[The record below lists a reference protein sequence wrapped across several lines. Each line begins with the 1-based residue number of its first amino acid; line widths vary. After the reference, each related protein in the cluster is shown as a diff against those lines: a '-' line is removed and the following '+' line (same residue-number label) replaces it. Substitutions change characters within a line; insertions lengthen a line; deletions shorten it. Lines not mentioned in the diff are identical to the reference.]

1 MSSQNFNR
9 TGLDSRKGRA
19 TLFVVLLAALLCRAA
34 VTCAG
39 ERQVHLVTSVFPL
52 TLIVREVGGERIAVD
67 TLVPPGASPH
77 TFEPVPSDLVR
88 LQRARYFIRVGG
100 GLDGWSNAL
109 LGAAPASL
117 ETVTLLNAVRLEPL
131 NGDTAGNGHHRHSPA
146 SGEDV
151 GYDPH
156 FWLDPLRVRDVV
168 VPLITRR
175 LIDADP
181 DGKVHYEARAADFQ
195 QRLTVL
201 YRRIRDVLGQAQ
213 GQKYVAFHNAWRYF
227 AERYGLEE
235 VAVVQEF
242 AGEEPTPKEVANLVR
257 GARAAGI
264 SKILVEPQLNPRIA
278 QNIAS
283 EFGADTVVVDPL
295 GDPNDPARS
304 TYEQLMLFNARA
316 FTRALGGTEG

>member
-1 MSSQNFNR
+1 MKR
-9 TGLDSRKGRA
+9 TASL
-19 TLFVVLLAALLCRAA
+19 LIVLVVACLSNIEVASGSAKSLS
-34 VTCAG
+34 V
-39 ERQVHLVTSVFPL
+39 VVSVFPL
-52 TLIVREVGGERIAVD
+52 ALIVRELGGERIGVD

-77 TFEPVPSDLVR
+77 TFEPVPGDLAM

-100 GLDGWSNAL
+100 GLDGWSSSL

-117 ETVTLLNAVRLEPL
+117 ETVTLLTVPGLKPL
-131 NGDTAGNGHHRHSPA
+131 GGENKRKSHHWHSR
-146 SGEDV
+146 ENE

-156 FWLDPLRVRDVV
+156 FWLDPVRVRDVV
-168 VPLITRR
+168 IPLIARR
-175 LIDADP
+175 LIDADSENRAY
-181 DGKVHYEARAADFQ
+181 YEASAKDFQ

-201 YRRIRDVLGQAQ
+201 DGRIRNELDRVKTR
-213 GQKYVAFHNAWRYF
+213 KYVAFHNAWRYF
-227 AERYGLEE
+227 ADRYHLEE

-242 AGEEPTPKEVANLVR
+242 AGEEPTPKDVANLVR

-264 SKILVEPQLNPRIA
+264 SKILVEPQLNPRVA

-295 GDPNDPARS
+295 GDPDDPARS

-316 FTRALGGTEG
+316 FARALEGTGR